1 LIEDVDWYEH
11 VYEKCLISGSMEIL
25 EMMGFI
31 PSYIVLEVGSH
42 RPAGRKSAELLLNL
56 RSEK

>member
-1 LIEDVDWYEH
+1 
-11 VYEKCLISGSMEIL
+11 MEIL

-42 RPAGRKSAELLLNL
+42 RPAGRKSAELLLNM

>member
-11 VYEKCLISGSMEIL
+11 VYEKCMISGSMEIL

-31 PSYIVLEVGSH
+31 PSYIVLEVGSQT
-42 RPAGRKSAELLLNL
+42 GRKKICRNIIK
-56 RSEK
+56 SEE